1 MKKTI
6 LFLIA
11 LFAILP
17 AFSRDINGRILDENN
32 APLDYVNVVLLKADS
47 TYMSGTVT
55 DENGVFLFND
65 AQGNPKLVKISSIGY
80 ADRILG
86 IPTTGNFGD
95 ILLESTTVML
105 GEVVV
110 KSNRPVTAIKGDAL
124 VTTVAGSQLEHA
136 GTANDVLARVPMV
149 LGRDGN
155 FEVFGKGSPAIYVN
169 GREVRDINEL
179 AQINSADIR
188 NVEVVTN
195 PGAKYDATVKS
206 VIRIRTKRP
215 HGEGFSGNL
224 RESATFQKYIRN
236 IDQANLK
243 YRTGGLEIFANFG
256 YLTGKFQSDQRVLMT
271 THSSSQWEEMFCQ
284 TGSMRTNDF
293 FGKIGVSCLFNDNHS
308 IGAYY
313 YNGITKQ
320 KSHHTGTTSI
330 FSDGQL
336 FDKFTLRR
344 SAENKTL
351 PSHYANLYYNGQV
364 GKLGID
370 FNADYLWSKTQ
381 NPVTSEELSEMQ
393 ENSFITSLGVS
404 RSRMLAEKFVL
415 NYSILKGA
423 IEFGEEYTA
432 SRFSSVY
439 STDAEIVNNANSR
452 VDENNIAAFLELS
465 QSFGNLN
472 VGAGVRYEH
481 VKFDYLE
488 NGQKNEDQS
497 KAYNNVFPS
506 LSLSTMVKNVQL
518 SLSYTYKT
526 QRPNYSD
533 LDGTIDYVNRFTLES
548 GNPYLKPEK
557 IHIVEFMGAW
567 RQFFGQINYTYK
579 KDPIMNTTHPY
590 NDNGEIK
597 LITLDNFP
605 KIHALQAFVGCRFQ
619 VGIWQPVVNMGI
631 MKQWLTIDYMGSQ
644 RKLNDPI
651 GMIQFQNAIHLPG
664 DIWMNVDLQWV
675 SKGNEKN
682 THRGSSSYM
691 NAKLYKAFFNNSLG
705 VSIEANDIFNK
716 GNYDITMLSRDV
728 STYQLSENLSRAFVL
743 ILQYTFNSSRD
754 RYRGQGA
761 GSNEKNR
768 F

>member
-1 MKKTI
+1 MKTTLTLIFVIIGAVSAMAQTI
-6 LFLIA
+6 TGKIM
-11 LFAILP
+11 
-17 AFSRDINGRILDENN
+17 DENN
-32 APLDYVNVVLLKADS
+32 YPLDFVNVVLLKPDS
-47 TYMSGTVT
+47 TYVAGVVT
-55 DENGVFLFND
+55 DDKGVFLFENV
-65 AQGNPKLVKISSIGY
+65 QGNPKYIKVSSIGY
-80 ADRILG
+80 TEKKLE
-86 IPTTGNFGD
+86 IPASGNFGA
-95 ILLESTTVML
+95 ISLEPTTVML

-110 KSNRPVTAIKGDAL
+110 KSDRPVTAIKGDAL

-136 GTANDVLARVPMV
+136 GTANDVLTQVPMV

-155 FEVFGKGSPAIYVN
+155 FEVFGKGAPAIYVN

-179 AQINSADIR
+179 AHINSADIK

-215 HGEGFSGNL
+215 HGEGFSGTL
-224 RESATFQKYIRN
+224 RESATFQKYFRN

-256 YLTGKFQSDQRVLMT
+256 YLTGKFQSDQSVDMT
-271 THSSSQWEEMFCQ
+271 THSTSLWEEIFTQ
-284 TGSMRTNDF
+284 RGSMRTNDF
-293 FGKIGVSCLFNDNHS
+293 FGKIGMSYLFNENHS

-320 KSHHTGTTSI
+320 KSHHTGITSI
-330 FSDGQL
+330 FFDGEL
-336 FDKFTLRR
+336 FDKFTLTR

-370 FNADYLWSKTQ
+370 FNTDYLWSKTQ

-393 ENSFITSLGVS
+393 ESSFITSLGVN
-404 RSRMLAEKFVL
+404 RSRMFAEKMVF
-415 NYSILKGA
+415 NYPVLKGA
-423 IEFGEEYTA
+423 IEIGEEYTA

-439 STDAEIVNNANSR
+439 TTDAQIVNDANSR
-452 VDENNIAAFLELS
+452 VDENNIAAFLEVH
-465 QSFGNLN
+465 QSFGNFNL
-472 VGAGVRYEH
+472 GAGVRYEH

-488 NGQKNEDQS
+488 NGQKNEEQS

-506 LSLSTMVKNVQL
+506 VSLSTMVKNVQL
-518 SLSYTYKT
+518 SLSYTHKT

-533 LDGTIDYVNRFTLES
+533 LNGTIDYVNRFTLES

-557 IHIVEFMGAW
+557 IHTVELMGAW

-590 NDNGEIK
+590 DENGEIK
-597 LITLDNFP
+597 LITMDNFP
-605 KIHALQAFVGCRFQ
+605 KIHTLQAFVGSRFQ

-631 MKQWLTIDYMGSQ
+631 MKQWLTIDYLGAHKKM
-644 RKLNDPI
+644 NNPI

-664 DIWMNVDLQWV
+664 DIWMNVDFQWV

-682 THRGSSSYM
+682 THRNSSSYM
-691 NAKLYKAFFNNSLG
+691 NAKLYKAFFNNCLG
-705 VSIEANDIFNK
+705 VSIEANDIFNRESY
-716 GNYDITMLSRDV
+716 GVTMLSRDV
-728 STYQLSENLSRAFVL
+728 STYHISENLSRSFVL
-743 ILQYTFNSSRD
+743 TLQYTFNSSRD